1 MFNAKVYTVNIPSF
15 GAALEEE
22 HIARDMIVL
31 WNIAEEKCLAPLY
44 LRPGY

>member
-1 MFNAKVYTVNIPSF
+1 MFNAKVYTVRIPSSCV
-15 GAALEEE
+15 ALEEE
-22 HIARDMIVL
+22 HIAREVIAR

>member
-1 MFNAKVYTVNIPSF
+1 MYQSKVYTVSILSS

-22 HIARDMIVL
+22 HIERDMIVL